1 MSITEMTYR
10 QEAGQK
16 SSKSCRGQEPGAG
29 KEVNDQM
36 MDTAD
41 ELRLIYCEYGKEIMP
56 WGIGILRKGVLGMR

>member
-1 MSITEMTYR
+1 
-10 QEAGQK
+10 
-16 SSKSCRGQEPGAG
+16 
-29 KEVNDQM
+29 M